1 MFFCC
6 NSLTNLDLS
15 NFDTNNVNDMN
26 CMFYECNSLV
36 SLNLKNFKTINV
48 NDMNNIFDGCISLN
62 KESIITDDRQ
72 ILKRLRSTY

>member
-1 MFFCC
+1 MQFLGKFK
-6 NSLTNLDLS
+6 
-15 NFDTNNVNDMN
+15 F
-26 CMFYECNSLV
+26 
-36 SLNLKNFKTINV
+36 KNFKTINV